1 MRGLLRWICLGLLAV
16 VPSAACSDTNPP
28 SRTYD
33 FSAVDS
39 AVADFMEAYGVSGLT
54 LAVVHRDDGQ
64 ILGKGYG
71 DFQRGRMS
79 LIAST
84 SKVLSAGLILSLV
97 DEGLL
102 ELDRPVAEYLDWGD
116 YHPTVTM
123 RLLLS
128 MMSGLPGLPD
138 QERPCVIDPAASLR
152 GCGRAVFQDESGS
165 VPPGEVFRY
174 SGDAWQLAG
183 AVAEVVSGKSWSQ
196 LLEEKLVSPCG
207 LANTDYRSLDSA
219 DGYPATVDGDPSV
232 IPHSDNPKIGGGAYT
247 TVADYGK
254 VLLMHLRDGRCGQE
268 RVLSPDMVQAMQDAL
283 VPEGVSLP
291 EWRPEALNYGMG
303 WWWFEEDP
311 PLFVDSGRFGARS
324 VLHPEEGWGAIL
336 IIELNTVIGSLM
348 YRDIVPHIREAVLEA
363 N

>member
-1 MRGLLRWICLGLLAV
+1 MRAAFALIFVFTFGALPLLGCAESS
-16 VPSAACSDTNPP
+16 SAPP
-28 SRTYD
+28 SYD

-39 AVADFMEAYGVSGLT
+39 AVAEFMDAYGVSGLT
-54 LAVVHRDDGQ
+54 LAVVHRHHGQ
-64 ILGKGYG
+64 IYEKGYG
-71 DFQRGRMS
+71 EFDADRAS

-84 SKVLSAGLILSLV
+84 GKVLSAGLILTLV

-116 YHPTVTM
+116 HHPTVTM

-138 QERPCVIDPAASLR
+138 ELRPCVIDPEASLR
-152 GCGRAVFQDESGS
+152 ECGRAVFQDESAS
-165 VPPGEVFRY
+165 IPPGEAFRY